1 MGQADTTL
9 PPAQPKT
16 TRPEAK
22 QPPVSRP
29 TNVGKRGRNSADDI
43 LEVTNSKAIQQT
55 DRKRKVTSPQL
66 KINSSASNELPIDSK
81 QKATRH
87 SASNDENRDT
97 FEQLQSSR
105 KGSTSHNRI
114 TDRLMSKAEENRGN
128 SIGLSSPN
136 LKSEPAV
143 GEPERSPEDKI
154 VANPD
159 QDIDEWIDVRLR
171 TGKAKSEKQILDVL
185 RCTTMDPGLA
195 DQVLDYLASGR
206 SIPQNKRGVWTAEDD
221 RALEGTDARDIERI
235 LKKHGPDLYNA
246 RFEYL
251 EMVRAANLKL
261 NQSKLRG

>member
-9 PPAQPKT
+9 PPTQPKT

-22 QPPVSRP
+22 QPSVSRP
-29 TNVGKRGRNSADDI
+29 TNVGKRGRNSADDFP
-43 LEVTNSKAIQQT
+43 EVTNSKATQQT

-66 KINSSASNELPIDSK
+66 KINSSASNELPIDCK
-81 QKATRH
+81 HKATRH
-87 SASNDENRDT
+87 SASDDENRDT

-105 KGSTSHNRI
+105 KGSTSHNRT
-114 TDRLMSKAEENRGN
+114 TDRLMSKAEET
-128 SIGLSSPN
+128 PN

-143 GEPERSPEDKI
+143 DEPERSPED
-154 VANPD
+154 ANPD

-206 SIPQNKRGVWTAEDD
+206 SIPQNKRGVWTVEDD

-235 LKKHGPDLYNA
+235 LKKHGPDLSNA

-261 NQSKLRG
+261 NQYKLRG